1 MLAIVLVVG
10 GYIAFVLYVRHE
22 CKKRKR
28 KEAKMMAEYIER
40 QALIKAYV
48 DLCLARSRLAKSRK
62 GAAFFQGDLLP
73 ETELTDKEWMRLINA
88 APTVD
93 AVKVVR
99 CKDCIGWTTWLKTKE
114 PSVSVCGLSGLYV
127 GNHRDDLFCP
137 YGERREDDG

>member
-1 MLAIVLVVG
+1 
-10 GYIAFVLYVRHE
+10 
-22 CKKRKR
+22 
-28 KEAKMMAEYIER
+28 MMPEYIER

-88 APTVD
+88 TPTVD
-93 AVKVVR
+93 AVEVVR
-99 CKDCIGWTTWLKTKE
+99 CKDCRFCKKHPT
-114 PSVSVCGLSGLYV
+114 S
-127 GNHRDDLFCP
+127 DDVKMCTNQEWNDEYYPLVEDDDYCS